1 MTPGINAAKRAG
13 VPYAIHSYEH
23 DKAAASY
30 GEEAAD
36 KLGLSP
42 ARVFKTLLAQVDG
55 RELVVAVVPVARQLN
70 LKQLATALQ
79 ARTAEMARP
88 ADAERATG
96 YVVGGI
102 SPLGQKRRLRTVID
116 ASAREHATI
125 YVSAGRR
132 GLEIELAADDLAQLT
147 QGLYAAIAR

>member
-1 MTPGINAAKRAG
+1 MTPAINAAKAARIA
-13 VPYAIHSYEH
+13 YTLHSYEH

-36 KLGLSP
+36 KLGLNKS
-42 ARVFKTLLAQVDG
+42 RVFKTLLAQLDG
-55 RELVVAVVPVARQLN
+55 KELVVAVVPVAQQLN
-70 LKQLATALQ
+70 LKQLAAALQ
-79 ARTAEMARP
+79 ARGAEMAKP

-102 SPLGQKRRLRTVID
+102 SPLGQKKRLRTVID
-116 ASAREHATI
+116 ASALGHTTV

-132 GLEIELAADDLAQLT
+132 GLEIELAPHDLAALIH
-147 QGLYAAIAR
+147 GEFAAIAR